1 MANPSKRGK
10 TKPPAAQPTT
20 QVAADKQ
27 PPAPPRP
34 PAPPAAMPFDDPQPT
49 WTIEQHLANMGAS
62 LLGITAFEETEFV
75 TGCYWRMGRSLLLTN
90 ALQLFP
96 ADHTFAQWVES
107 QGITPYY
114 RSRAEGIAQVFP
126 SSEEAGKFSITQA
139 LAKVAAA
146 RSGKKRKSQPP
157 EKRVGK
163 KLEHLQAV
171 WHEANDLFIQVP
183 DQVFAS
189 YGAMIDALAAEVSAL
204 QARVPR
210 AGHES

>member
-34 PAPPAAMPFDDPQPT
+34 PAPPAAMPFPDPQPD
-49 WTIEQHLANMGAS
+49 WTLKQHEANISAS
-62 LLGITAFEETEFV
+62 LLGVKSYEETEYV
-75 TGCYWRMGRSLLLTN
+75 TACYFRLARSLQLIR
-90 ALQLFP
+90 ALHLYP
-96 ADHTFAQWVES
+96 NDMTFSQWCES
-107 QGITPYY
+107 QGIKPHY
-114 RSRAEGIAQVFP
+114 RSRAEGIGDIFS
-126 SSEEAGKFSITQA
+126 SSEEAGQFSITQA
-139 LAKVAAA
+139 LAKVAASRA
-146 RSGKKRKSQPP
+146 RKTRQVSP

-163 KLEHLQAV
+163 KIEHLQAV
-171 WHEANDLFIQVP
+171 WHEANDLFAQVP

-189 YGAMIDALAAEVSAL
+189 YGAMIDALAAEVTAL